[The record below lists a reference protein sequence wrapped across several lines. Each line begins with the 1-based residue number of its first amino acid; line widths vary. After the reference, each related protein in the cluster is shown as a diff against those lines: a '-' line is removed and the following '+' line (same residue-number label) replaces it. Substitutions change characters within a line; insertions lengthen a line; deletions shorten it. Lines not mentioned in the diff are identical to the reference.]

1 MITFNSIFKNRI
13 IITPSIEIS
22 KKQENEYN
30 SKLSNFNQNSVF
42 NMSSKIDDVASKVL
56 IKSRS
61 DFEEF
66 EGLKHAQ
73 KSLNQEID
81 FVKKTIKNDTSN
93 MLRLIQDFNEL
104 YKNTNRSKIYEEA
117 HINFD
122 STTREELNM
131 LKRKVDLINS
141 KEHSLSQRLM
151 SVEDRVLIA
160 LDKKPVT
167 VMHHQG
173 VEKHDFLA
181 LQTAVNEL
189 QETCR
194 YEPAYVDKKIQIN
207 QNDIHT
213 LKENQS
219 LMEKELLGLKL
230 LFKNE
235 TANTL
240 KIMNDL
246 NLKIKFNNKNS
257 EEIKEYTSN
266 DTENTS
272 QSKLATFSSLKG
284 IENEMNAANECTE
297 RIDRIAQDQDSL
309 NNSLKRQVDALFQ
322 NEQKISD
329 RLDWMAHK
337 MKNKSLNDNKWNE
350 RLNQMDKFLLEL
362 TRIINDVVIKT
373 SNKKDCDSEEKK
385 VDQLS
390 DLKGSFEKTL
400 KTLKDVDVGLKNE
413 KVDIEML
420 KKQIAALETYVSQT
434 NAEQN
439 SQELYTA
446 IQDVKVEV
454 NALSMAIKS
463 MNNSKLTSVEDNMN
477 KKPQIQ
483 NDEYQYKSNFVKEN
497 LSGVEYLTLA
507 SNITEISRKVENL
520 IAAIDKIKQENKSEQ
535 EKKDQLSAIR
545 SNIEP
550 SKQRELDRNFYTHD
564 GQNVNETYDG
574 FNHTLNFELIDE
586 IHKNMSPES
595 PISANESKQVVS
607 SFTFNR

>member
-1 MITFNSIFKNRI
+1 M
-13 IITPSIEIS
+13 
-22 KKQENEYN
+22 
-30 SKLSNFNQNSVF
+30 
-42 NMSSKIDDVASKVL
+42 
-56 IKSRS
+56 
-61 DFEEF
+61 
-66 EGLKHAQ
+66 
-73 KSLNQEID
+73 
-81 FVKKTIKNDTSN
+81 
-93 MLRLIQDFNEL
+93 
-104 YKNTNRSKIYEEA
+104 
-117 HINFD
+117 
-122 STTREELNM
+122 
-131 LKRKVDLINS
+131 
-141 KEHSLSQRLM
+141 
-151 SVEDRVLIA
+151 
-160 LDKKPVT
+160 
-167 VMHHQG
+167 
-173 VEKHDFLA
+173 
-181 LQTAVNEL
+181 
-189 QETCR
+189 
-194 YEPAYVDKKIQIN
+194 
-207 QNDIHT
+207 
-213 LKENQS
+213 
-219 LMEKELLGLKL
+219 
-230 LFKNE
+230 
-235 TANTL
+235 
-240 KIMNDL
+240 
-246 NLKIKFNNKNS
+246 
-257 EEIKEYTSN
+257 
-266 DTENTS
+266 
-272 QSKLATFSSLKG
+272 
-284 IENEMNAANECTE
+284 
-297 RIDRIAQDQDSL
+297 
-309 NNSLKRQVDALFQ
+309 
-322 NEQKISD
+322 
-329 RLDWMAHK
+329 
-337 MKNKSLNDNKWNE
+337 
-350 RLNQMDKFLLEL
+350 
-362 TRIINDVVIKT
+362 
-373 SNKKDCDSEEKK
+373 
-385 VDQLS
+385 
-390 DLKGSFEKTL
+390 KGSFEKTL